1 MASPQPQP
9 LSSPSRP
16 LTPRDATA
24 ALAVVVLWALNFI
37 IGKVGLSQLP
47 PLLMMALR
55 FAVVAILLLPFL
67 GRARPAQGR
76 LIVAIAVVLGG
87 GHFGLMFTGLAGVDA
102 GPAAIAIQLT
112 VPFSA
117 LLAAVFFAE
126 RLGRGQ
132 MLGMLIA
139 FAGVYVLAGEPER
152 MTSPLH
158 LVLVVLA
165 AFAWAVANVLI
176 KRLGPINVFTLNGW
190 VALLAVPQFIA
201 ASLVLEAGQLPALAA
216 ADWRAFA
223 AVGYMAVASSI
234 IAYGLWYYLIERYPM
249 NRVVPLTLLSPV
261 LAVVF
266 AVLLL
271 AEPLSAT
278 MAAGGALTLAGV
290 ALIEWLRPAAAEAQ
304 PMT

>member
-1 MASPQPQP
+1 MVK
-9 LSSPSRP
+9 LDRR
-16 LTPRDATA
+16 LTPGDVLA
-24 ALAVVVLWALNFI
+24 ALTVVVLWALNFI
-37 IGKVGLSQLP
+37 IGKVGLAQLP

-55 FAVVAILLLPFL
+55 FALVALLLLPFL
-67 GRARPAQGR
+67 GRARRHQRWPI
-76 LIVAIAVVLGG
+76 LAIAVVLGG

-132 MLGMLIA
+132 MFGMLIA

-152 MTSPLH
+152 MTGWAH
-158 LVLVVLA
+158 LAMVVAA
-165 AFAWAVANVLI
+165 AFAWAVSNVLI
-176 KRLGPINVFTLNGW
+176 KRLGPVNVFTLNAW
-190 VALLAVPQFIA
+190 VALLAVPQFIV
-201 ASLVLEAGQLPALAA
+201 ASLVFETGQRQALAA

-223 AVGYMAVASSI
+223 AIGYMAVGSSI
-234 IAYGLWYYLIERYPM
+234 IAYGLWYSLIERYPM

-261 LAVVF
+261 LAVFF

-271 AEPLSAT
+271 AEPLTPT
-278 MAAGGALTLAGV
+278 MAVGGALTLAGV
-290 ALIEWLRPAAAEAQ
+290 ALIERLRPAAGEAQ